1 MKDNNISTK
10 LSLISAIFLMFV
22 MVVDIV
28 FRFFYMLIM
37 ILGKAMYLNSSDG
50 FYDILIFFLEAVF
63 IIALPVL
70 RIVCQFKKRNFIS
83 LIASSIIQLSI
94 YVYFLVNAII
104 QKITGLMF
112 GGCSALFYLINEN
125 LILQLLMIPILL
137 VITII
142 MIVIIIIQ
150 VKELMQQGNGN
161 YD

>member
-104 QKITGLMF
+104 QKITGLMY
-112 GGCSALFYLINEN
+112 GAV
-125 LILQLLMIPILL
+125 QLCFI
-137 VITII
+137 
-142 MIVIIIIQ
+142 
-150 VKELMQQGNGN
+150 
-161 YD
+161 